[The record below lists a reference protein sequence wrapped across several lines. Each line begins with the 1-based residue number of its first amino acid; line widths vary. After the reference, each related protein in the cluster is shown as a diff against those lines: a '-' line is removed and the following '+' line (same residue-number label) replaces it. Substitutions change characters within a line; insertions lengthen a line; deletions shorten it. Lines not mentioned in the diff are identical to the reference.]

1 MKRPITVFFCLVSV
15 YAMAQRNYYEDISFL
30 RPRVQPSETTLLIPP
45 AKVEPVAVTPVYHV
59 TKEVNAILDS
69 ISRFNL
75 TRRFVDGVTIQIYS
89 GSKKEDAMNARKKLG
104 EQAGDLTGNLM
115 YQQPKFRVTV
125 GAYYTTL
132 EAQKDFQRLKR
143 IFPNAILIPEK
154 IPFR

>member
-1 MKRPITVFFCLVSV
+1 
-15 YAMAQRNYYEDISFL
+15 
-30 RPRVQPSETTLLIPP
+30 
-45 AKVEPVAVTPVYHV
+45 
-59 TKEVNAILDS
+59 
-69 ISRFNL
+69 
-75 TRRFVDGVTIQIYS
+75 
-89 GSKKEDAMNARKKLG
+89 MNARKKLG